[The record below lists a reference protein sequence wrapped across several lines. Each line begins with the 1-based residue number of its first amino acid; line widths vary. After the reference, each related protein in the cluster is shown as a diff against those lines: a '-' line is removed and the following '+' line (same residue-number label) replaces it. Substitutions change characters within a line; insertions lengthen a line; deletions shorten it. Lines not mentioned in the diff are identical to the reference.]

1 MSQIK
6 LTNLSK
12 TFFNEKAETSVLK
25 NINLDV
31 ESGATLGILGSSGSG
46 KSTLLNI
53 IGTLETPSSGEVFF
67 EGNNLFLKNDQEM
80 EIFRN
85 RSLGFIFQFH
95 HLMPDFT
102 VLENVMMPL
111 LVRGV
116 DEKEASQ
123 LSVSIL
129 EKVGM
134 GHRLHFRPS
143 HLSGGESQR
152 TAVARALVGSPK
164 LVLADEPTGNLDA
177 NHGDQVF
184 DLLLALNHEIRAT
197 LIVVTH
203 NERLAKKLNQILYL
217 VDGHI
222 QT

>member
-1 MSQIK
+1 MPQII

-12 TFFNEKAETSVLK
+12 TFFNEKAQTHVLK
-25 NINLDV
+25 NITLNV
-31 ESGATLGILGSSGSG
+31 EAGSTLGILGSSGSG

-53 IGTLETPSSGEVFF
+53 IGTLEAPTSGEVFF
-67 EGNNLFLKNDQEM
+67 EDKNLFSKNDKDL

-85 RSLGFIFQFH
+85 KSLGFIFQFH

-111 LVRGV
+111 LIRGMN
-116 DEKEASQ
+116 EKEAAGRSSAM
-123 LSVSIL
+123 LH
-129 EKVGM
+129 KVGM
-134 GHRLHFRPS
+134 GHRLHFKPS

-152 TAVARALVGSPK
+152 TAVARALVGSPQ